1 MKNAAAPA
9 SCGTRPWY
17 TDGIQK
23 GEKMEQRIKVLM
35 VDDEAQFR
43 ATTSRI
49 LNKKGFATTI
59 AGSGEEAIG
68 ILEEHPQDVIIL
80 DIKMP
85 GMDGHEA
92 LSEIRRIRPETQVI
106 MLTGHG
112 AGDSA
117 KASLGKGAFDYLS
130 KPCDI
135 DLLALK
141 IKEAFKASHKDFKK
155 EEKNAGNI
163 MIHIEDYTT
172 IRPEQ
177 TVREAIQALMRSFE
191 GLISSSRVMETGHR
205 SLLVRGPGQDVI
217 GIISILDL
225 LEAVRPGYLSA
236 AKPSMADSI
245 QYSRMFWTGLFS
257 SQVKALADKSV
268 AEVMSDTPPCMD
280 EDTNLMELADF
291 MYTHQVR
298 RVLIT
303 RADRVVGVVREQ
315 ELFFEMAHIIF

>member
-1 MKNAAAPA
+1 MP
-9 SCGTRPWY
+9 
-17 TDGIQK
+17 
-23 GEKMEQRIKVLM
+23 EQIRVLM

-49 LNKKGFATTI
+49 LNKKGFMTTI
-59 AGSGEEAIG
+59 AASGEEAIG
-68 ILEEHPQDVIIL
+68 ILTEKPQDVVIL

-92 LSEIRRIRPETQVI
+92 LAEIKKVRPETQVI

-112 AGDSA
+112 AEASA
-117 KASLGKGAFDYLS
+117 KVSREKGAFDYLS

-141 IKEAFKASHKDFKK
+141 IKEAFKASHKDLPK
-155 EEKNAGNI
+155 EEKNAGRI
-163 MIHIEDYTT
+163 MIRLDDYTS
-172 IRPEQ
+172 IGPEQ

-205 SLLVRGPGQDVI
+205 SLLVCDANREVI
-217 GIISILDL
+217 GTLSIVDL
-225 LEAVRPGYLSA
+225 IEAVRPGYLSA

-257 SQVKALADKSV
+257 SQVKALADKKV
-268 AEVMSDTPPCMD
+268 GEVMSDTPPCMD

-291 MYTHQVR
+291 MYTNQVR

-303 RADRVVGVVREQ
+303 RGGKVVGVVREQ

>member
-1 MKNAAAPA
+1 ML
-9 SCGTRPWY
+9 
-17 TDGIQK
+17 Q
-23 GEKMEQRIKVLM
+23 QIKVLM

-59 AGSGEEAIG
+59 AASGEEAVG
-68 ILEEHPQDVIIL
+68 ILTDSPQDVVVL

-92 LSEIRRIRPETQVI
+92 LGEIKKIRPETQVI

-112 AGDSA
+112 AEDSA
-117 KASLGKGAFDYLS
+117 KASLDIGAFDYLN

-135 DLLALK
+135 DLLAVK
-141 IKEAFKASHKDFKK
+141 IKEAFKASHKDLKK
-155 EEKNAGNI
+155 EEKTAGNI
-163 MIHIEDYTT
+163 MIRIDDYTS

-177 TVREAIQALMRSFE
+177 TVREAIQALMHSFE

-205 SLLVRGPGQDVI
+205 SLLVCDRNRDVI
-217 GIISILDL
+217 GILSIMELMQ
-225 LEAVRPGYLSA
+225 AVRPGYLSV

-245 QYSRMFWTGLFS
+245 QYSRMFWSGLFS
-257 SQVKALADKSV
+257 TQVKALANKKV
-268 AEVMSDTPPCMD
+268 EEVMSDTPPCMD

-291 MYTHQVR
+291 MYTGQVR

-303 RADRVVGVVREQ
+303 RQGKVVGVVREQ
-315 ELFFEMAHIIF
+315 ELFFEMANIIF

>member
-1 MKNAAAPA
+1 
-9 SCGTRPWY
+9 
-17 TDGIQK
+17 
-23 GEKMEQRIKVLM
+23 M

-49 LNKKGFATTI
+49 LNKKGFETTI

-68 ILEEHPQDVIIL
+68 ILTDKPQDVVIL

-92 LSEIRRIRPETQVI
+92 LGEIKKIRPETQVI

-112 AGDSA
+112 AEVSA
-117 KASLGKGAFDYLS
+117 KESLEKGAFDYLS

-141 IKEAFKASHKDFKK
+141 IKEAFKASHKDLKK

-163 MIHIEDYTT
+163 MIRLDDYTT
-172 IRPEQ
+172 IGPEQ
-177 TVREAIQALMRSFE
+177 TVREAVQALMRTFE

-205 SLLVRGPGQDVI
+205 SLLVCDSRREVI
-217 GIISILDL
+217 GMLSILDL
-225 LEAVRPGYLSA
+225 IEAARPGYLSA

-257 SQVKALADKSV
+257 TQVRALAGKNV
-268 AEVMSDTPPCMD
+268 AEVMSDTPPRMD

-291 MYTHQVR
+291 MYSQQVR

-303 RADRVVGVVREQ
+303 RKGKVVGVVREQ
-315 ELFFEMAHIIF
+315 DLFFEMAHIIF

>member
-1 MKNAAAPA
+1 M
-9 SCGTRPWY
+9 T
-17 TDGIQK
+17 
-23 GEKMEQRIKVLM
+23 EQIKVLM

-59 AGSGEEAIG
+59 AASGEEAIG
-68 ILEEHPQDVIIL
+68 ILTDNPQDVVIL

-92 LSEIRRIRPETQVI
+92 LGEIKKICPETQVI

-112 AGDSA
+112 AEVSA
-117 KASLGKGAFDYLS
+117 KASREKGAYDYLS

-141 IKEAFKASHKDFKK
+141 INEAFKASHKDLKK

-163 MIHIEDYTT
+163 MIRLDDYTS
-172 IRPEQ
+172 IGPEQ
-177 TVREAIQALMRSFE
+177 TVREAVQALMRTFE

-205 SLLVRGPGQDVI
+205 SLLVCDANREVI
-217 GIISILDL
+217 GILSILDL
-225 LEAVRPGYLSA
+225 IEAARPGYLSA

-245 QYSRMFWTGLFS
+245 QYSRMFWSGLFS
-257 SQVKALADKSV
+257 TQVKALAGKKV
-268 AEVMSDTPPCMD
+268 AEVMSDTPPCLD

-291 MYTHQVR
+291 MYSQQVR

-303 RADRVVGVVREQ
+303 RKGRVVGVVREQ
-315 ELFFEMAHIIF
+315 DLFFEMAHIIF